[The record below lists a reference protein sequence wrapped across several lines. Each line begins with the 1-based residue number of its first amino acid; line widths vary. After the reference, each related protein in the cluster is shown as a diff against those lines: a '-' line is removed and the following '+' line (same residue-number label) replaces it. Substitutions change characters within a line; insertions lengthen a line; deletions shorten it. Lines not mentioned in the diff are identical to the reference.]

1 MPAILAQGFLGAAL
15 ILVLGV
21 ALALLCAGLP
31 RLASLG
37 EGPGTAR
44 VGLPGESPP
53 AVPLREA
60 PPAPAPRPEAAP
72 APAGAEAEEALVAAA
87 VALALSLYQE
97 ETAAASQEALPPA
110 AATSPWVMAGRW
122 QAMQARQRMQTR

>member
-60 PPAPAPRPEAAP
+60 PSAPAPQPEA